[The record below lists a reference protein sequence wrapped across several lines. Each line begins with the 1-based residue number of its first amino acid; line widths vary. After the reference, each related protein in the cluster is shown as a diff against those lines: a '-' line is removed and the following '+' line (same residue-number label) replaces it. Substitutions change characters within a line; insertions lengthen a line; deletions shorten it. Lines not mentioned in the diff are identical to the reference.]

1 MHNEWMIS
9 GKQQQIIVL
18 FWRQKEVQGIL
29 LASSLC
35 FFQIHDRD
43 KCQIY
48 ISRTHVPVGNLF
60 SSSVA
65 RKDTTY
71 REPSC
76 RKHRFVYF
84 LDSVKLK
91 ESLELNFSLF
101 INKCCPMDQ
110 YLRKPITVVFYMY
123 STSGLF
129 SIWTTFSLPPPIP
142 TMNLCEESTS
152 TDLDICFEF

>member
-1 MHNEWMIS
+1 MLHIS
-9 GKQQQIIVL
+9 TMNDLWLKQQIIIVL
-18 FWRQKEVQGIL
+18 FWRRKRTSRAFS
-29 LASSLC
+29 LACYLHTAQLC

-76 RKHRFVYF
+76 RKHWFVYF
-84 LDSVKLK
+84 LDSEKLK

-110 YLRKPITVVFYMY
+110 YLRKPITVVF
-123 STSGLF
+123 
-129 SIWTTFSLPPPIP
+129 
-142 TMNLCEESTS
+142 
-152 TDLDICFEF
+152 